1 MYKGEKYIAIS
12 FLLVFL
18 LPVAYQPIH
27 FVEHHTSKHDCSS
40 GFCKIAVPG
49 HPVFQKDGHCFICDF
64 EFTVSDLPEEY
75 DTPFVE
81 NSLNDLKPAKVQD
94 IFSFE
99 VILHTSPRAPPFS
112 A

>member
-18 LPVAYQPIH
+18 LPVIYQPIH
-27 FVEHHTSKHDCSS
+27 IIGHKGHNQNCSS
-40 GFCKIAVPG
+40 GFCKVTESG
-49 HPVFQKDGHCFICDF
+49 HPVVQSNQHCFVCDF
-64 EFTVSDLPEEY
+64 EFTVSDLPIEFDIPVAEA
-75 DTPFVE
+75 FVGE
-81 NSLNDLKPAKVQD
+81 LMPAKIED